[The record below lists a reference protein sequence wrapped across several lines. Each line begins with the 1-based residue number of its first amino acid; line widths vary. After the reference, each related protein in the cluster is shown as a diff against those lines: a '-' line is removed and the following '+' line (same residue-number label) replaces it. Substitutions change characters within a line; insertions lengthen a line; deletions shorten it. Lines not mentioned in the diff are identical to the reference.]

1 MDSTKIKLISFDL
14 WETLISD
21 NYKTNSTK
29 KRNDL
34 RADKLK
40 LLFKKYNYEI
50 NQNKINDSMQMFFLL
65 LCYFPLYLKK
75 GLQHYLL
82 KHQYFLKMKVLL
94 LTFLPG

>member
-34 RADKLK
+34 RTRKLK
-40 LLFKKYNYEI
+40 SLFKKYNYEI
-50 NQNKINDSMQMFFLL
+50 NQNKINDSINLISKRCTQD
-65 LCYFPLYLKK
+65 
-75 GLQHYLL
+75 HNA
-82 KHQYFLKMKVLL
+82 
-94 LTFLPG
+94 

>member
-34 RADKLK
+34 RARKLK
-40 LLFKKYNYEI
+40 SLFRYLSNILLDILALILFTT
-50 NQNKINDSMQMFFLL
+50 
-65 LCYFPLYLKK
+65 LKN
-75 GLQHYLL
+75 L
-82 KHQYFLKMKVLL
+82 
-94 LTFLPG
+94 

>member
-34 RADKLK
+34 RAMKLK
-40 LLFKKYNYEI
+40 SLFKKYN
-50 NQNKINDSMQMFFLL
+50 
-65 LCYFPLYLKK
+65 
-75 GLQHYLL
+75 
-82 KHQYFLKMKVLL
+82 
-94 LTFLPG
+94 